1 MPRIF
6 MAAFIRQFS
15 QRHPRLTRS
24 FLLALTFLMSG
35 GVGLAYASWALV
47 CNAGRCPSAR
57 ALEDYQ
63 PGQTSK
69 LYAID
74 GRFIAEI
81 GLEKRTL
88 VTIRE
93 IPAHV
98 RDAFRVTEDKR
109 FYNHAGVDWVRV
121 FGAVGANVASMS
133 WAEGFSTITMQLARN
148 VFPERISRE
157 KTLTR
162 KLKEAKVARD
172 IEERFEKDK
181 ILELYLN
188 QIDLGSGAHGVEAAA
203 QRYFGKSVR
212 DLNIAEAATLAGI
225 PKAPSRYN
233 PRRFPERAIQRRNTV
248 IELMRRNGVIS
259 DADASLAKAFPM
271 QLASKADAGEVAP
284 YFVEWVRQTLDERFG
299 AQLYRE
305 GLKVYTTLD
314 VGLQSAAERA
324 MENQIRA
331 IEAGRFG
338 PYRGMTFERHVARS
352 GSDENVSPHS
362 PYLQGAFVAIEPR
375 TGAVRAMVGG
385 RDFDDS
391 KFNRAVQ
398 ALRQPGSAFK
408 PIVFA
413 AGVQNG
419 RSPAYVLSDDPL
431 SLEQRPGESWQPK
444 NYDGTFEGNI
454 PMRRALY
461 QSRNLATIRLG
472 MELGEATVI
481 EQARRF
487 GITSPIP
494 AYPSIHIG
502 AASVYPIEIVAAYT
516 AFATLG
522 TRAEPQPIIRV
533 ENTRG
538 EVLWAP
544 EPVRTPVLSQE
555 EAWLMVSMMRDAV
568 TRGTAAGAVAGQG
581 FRIPAGGKTGTTNDG
596 TDVWFIGYTPDLV
609 AGVWMGFDRP
619 QRIKANAQGGSLA
632 APAWTAFMREV
643 YRRRAAPSDWQQPPG
658 IVERMIDRSTA
669 MLATAYC
676 PPELVAQEYFII
688 GTDPPSECPAHGPY
702 AVMPG
707 MSAYDTTS
715 LPPPPEFP
723 PLDTA
728 PRRRPTRPTT
738 PTPTTPPAATPGAV
752 LPGAVIPG
760 VATPPRQSR
769 PSRDGRDTTVFRR
782 PPARDTLV
790 PPRDTTRPP
799 AP

>member
-1 MPRIF
+1 
-6 MAAFIRQFS
+6 MAAFPFSRQFRH
-15 QRHPRLTRS
+15 RHPRLTRS
-24 FLLALTFLMSG
+24 VLLAVTFLMSG

-47 CNAGRCPSAR
+47 CNAGRCPSAK
-57 ALEDYQ
+57 ALEVYQ

-109 FYNHAGVDWVRV
+109 FYDHAGVDWVRV
-121 FGAVGANVASMS
+121 AGAVGANVASMS

-172 IEERFEKDK
+172 IEANLSKDK

-188 QIDLGSGAHGVEAAA
+188 QIDLGSGAHGVESAA

-212 DLNIAEAATLAGI
+212 ELNVAEAATLAGI

-248 IELMRRNGVIS
+248 IELMRRQGVIS
-259 DADASLAKAFPM
+259 DSDASLAKAFPL

-284 YFVEWVRQTLDERFG
+284 YFVEWVRQQLDERFG

-314 VGLQSAAERA
+314 VNLQSAAERA
-324 MENQIRA
+324 LENQIRA
-331 IEAGRFG
+331 IESGRFG
-338 PYRGMTFERHVARS
+338 PFRGVTFERHVARS
-352 GSDENVSPHS
+352 TNDDGAASAHS
-362 PYLQGAFVAIEPR
+362 PYLQGAFIAIDPR

-413 AGVQNG
+413 AGIQNG
-419 RSPAYVLSDDPL
+419 RSPAYVLSDDAI
-431 SLEQRPGESWQPK
+431 SLEQRPGETWQPK
-444 NYDGTFEGNI
+444 NYDGSFEGNI

-481 EQARRF
+481 EEARRF
-487 GITSPIP
+487 GLTSPIP

-502 AASVYPIEIVAAYT
+502 AASVYPIEMVAAYS

-522 TRAEPQPIIRV
+522 TRADPQPIIRV

-544 EPVRTPVLSQE
+544 EPVRTPVLSPE

-568 TRGTAAGAVAGQG
+568 TRGTAAGAVAGAG

-619 QRIKANAQGGSLA
+619 QKIKSNAQGGALA

-643 YRRRAAPSDWQQPPG
+643 YRRRPAPSDWPQPPG

-676 PPELVAQEYFII
+676 PPELVTQEYFII

-702 AVMPG
+702 AIMPG
-707 MSAYDTTS
+707 MAGYDTTA
-715 LPPPPEFP
+715 LPPPPAFP

-728 PRRRPTRPTT
+728 PRRRTGRAMAPTT
-738 PTPTTPPAATPGAV
+738 STTPPAATPGAV

-760 VATPPRQSR
+760 VATPPRGR
-769 PSRDGRDTTVFRR
+769 PSRDGRDTTIFRR
-782 PPARDTLV
+782 PPARDSFPT
-790 PPRDTTRPP
+790 PRDTVLPP
-799 AP
+799 PS